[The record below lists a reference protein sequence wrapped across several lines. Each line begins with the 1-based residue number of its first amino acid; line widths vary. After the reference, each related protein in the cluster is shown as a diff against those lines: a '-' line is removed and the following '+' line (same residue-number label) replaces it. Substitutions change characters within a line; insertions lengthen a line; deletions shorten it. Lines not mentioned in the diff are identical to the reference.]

1 MAVMMVVVM
10 IMIFMIILVTMINSS
25 ISCESFSIE
34 FGCGLVVE
42 RNVLQVGPFPFSS
55 LIFYNFHFHSTLFN
69 MKSLKHANFYVPF
82 LFYCNNDMAI
92 PSEEWVK
99 IKKKILYF
107 AGKIR
112 WQFDTC

>member
-1 MAVMMVVVM
+1 
-10 IMIFMIILVTMINSS
+10 
-25 ISCESFSIE
+25 
-34 FGCGLVVE
+34 
-42 RNVLQVGPFPFSS
+42 
-55 LIFYNFHFHSTLFN
+55 
-69 MKSLKHANFYVPF
+69 MKNLKHANFYVLF

-92 PSEEWVK
+92 PSVEWVK